1 MLRGGGREVSTVH
14 ARTLQRAA
22 QLVGGLEQLAY
33 RLDVTPSHLALWVAD
48 TEPTPPNIFLKAV
61 DLIQEHDRDDLASGS
76 NRPD

>member
-1 MLRGGGREVSTVH
+1 MLTGGGREVSTVH

-48 TEPTPPNIFLKAV
+48 TEPTPNIFLKAV

>member
-1 MLRGGGREVSTVH
+1 MEVWEVSTVH
-14 ARTLQRAA
+14 ATTLKRAA

-33 RLDVTPSHLALWVAD
+33 RLDVTPSHLALWVAA

>member
-1 MLRGGGREVSTVH
+1 MSTVH

>member
-1 MLRGGGREVSTVH
+1 MSTVH
-14 ARTLQRAA
+14 ARTLKRAA
-22 QLVGGLEQLAY
+22 QLVGGLEQLAS
-33 RLDVTPSHLALWVAD
+33 RLDVTPSHLALWVAA